1 MAEVG
6 VLSWPL
12 TGSNA
17 QVTSHL
23 KYITLG
29 RVLRRRYLGLGLHR
43 RHRGLY
49 MKGKS

>member
-23 KYITLG
+23 RYITLK
-29 RVLRRRYLGLGLHR
+29 RVLRKIYGGLGLHR

>member
-1 MAEVG
+1 MAYIIRGQQEKFKTFVYLRGNYYSHCVPMAEVG

-23 KYITLG
+23 
-29 RVLRRRYLGLGLHR
+29 R
-43 RHRGLY
+43 
-49 MKGKS
+49 